1 VKLPV
6 PSEGGKF
13 ERCPEGNHVAVC
25 FEVIDLGTVKTTY
38 LGETK
43 KQRKIW
49 LGWEISNERM
59 EDGRPFVIGKR
70 YTLSS
75 FEKATL
81 RKDLESWRGRK
92 FKDEDF
98 GPSGDFDI
106 KQVIGKGCLLNV
118 VYSEKE
124 GKTYA
129 NIETVAALPKG
140 TNAPALTNPTVYLSL
155 DPDEFNALAF
165 ESLSERMQTIIR
177 EAPEF
182 KQIESLLLLSHSG
195 APAAG
200 GNDDDEIPF

>member
-1 VKLPV
+1 MKLPV

-25 FEVIDLGTVKTTY
+25 FEVIDIGTVETTY

-49 LGWEISNERM
+49 IGWEISNETM

-98 GPSGDFDI
+98 GPGGLFDI

-118 VYSEKE
+118 VYTEKE

-140 TNAPALTNPTVYLSL
+140 TVTPPLVNKQTYLSL
-155 DPDEFNALAF
+155 DPDEFDPAAY
-165 ESLSERMQTIIR
+165 ESLGERMKATIA
-177 EAPEF
+177 ESPEF
-182 KQIESLLLLSHSG
+182 KGLENLVLLSQSG

-200 GNDDDEIPF
+200 PDDDDDIPF

>member
-1 VKLPV
+1 MKMPV

-25 FEVIDLGTVKTTY
+25 YEVIDIGTVETTY

-43 KQRKIW
+43 RQRKIW
-49 LGWEISNERM
+49 VGWEIPNETM
-59 EDGRPFVIGKR
+59 EDGRPHVIGKR

-75 FEKATL
+75 YEKATL
-81 RKDLESWRGRK
+81 RKDLESWRGKK
-92 FKDEDF
+92 FNDKDF
-98 GPSGDFDI
+98 GPEGNFDI
-106 KQVIGKGCLLNV
+106 KQLLGKGCLLNV

-140 TNAPALTNPTVYLSL
+140 TATPALTNNTIYLSL
-155 DPDEFNALAF
+155 DKDEFKPEVF
-165 ESLSERMQTIIR
+165 EALSERMQNIIR
-177 EAPEF
+177 ESPEF
-182 KQIESLLLLSHSG
+182 HHVESLLMLSQSG

-200 GNDDDEIPF
+200 PDDDSEIPF